1 MRLFLLYSLSAFMLL
16 EAYGFSDETDRK
28 ALLDFKSQVSKDT
41 QVVLSSWNNSF
52 PLCNWEGVTCGL
64 KHKRVTRLDLGGL
77 QLSGVISPSIGN
89 LSFLISLDLFN
100 NSFGGTIPH
109 EVGNLFRLHFLDL
122 SSNALEGM
130 IPISIFNCSRL
141 SRLYLDTNHLR
152 GGVGSELGSLT
163 KLVRL
168 DLSQNNLTGKLP
180 SSLGN
185 LTSLT
190 YGISIT

>member
-1 MRLFLLYSLSAFMLL
+1 MLL

-41 QVVLSSWNNSF
+41 QVVLSSWNNTF

-122 SSNALEGM
+122 SSNAIEGM

-152 GGVGSELGSLT
+152 GGVGSELARVIDEACQVGS
-163 KLVRL
+163 
-168 DLSQNNLTGKLP
+168 
-180 SSLGN
+180 
-185 LTSLT
+185 
-190 YGISIT
+190 